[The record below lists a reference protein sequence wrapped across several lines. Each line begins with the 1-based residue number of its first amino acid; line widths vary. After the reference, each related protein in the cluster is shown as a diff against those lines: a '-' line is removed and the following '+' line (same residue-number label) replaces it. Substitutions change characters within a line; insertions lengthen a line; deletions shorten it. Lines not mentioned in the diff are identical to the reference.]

1 MVAEVH
7 QSMLNEP
14 ISGVSDGDY
23 GIDYDYDDPHTLM
36 SPALVQ
42 AFDPNSCA
50 GKSNLEPIWQN

>member
-50 GKSNLEPIWQN
+50 GKIN

>member
-23 GIDYDYDDPHTLM
+23 GIDYDDDPHTLM
-36 SPALVQ
+36 SPGLVQ
-42 AFDPNSCA
+42 MVDPNSCA
-50 GKSNLEPIWQN
+50 GKSN

>member
-36 SPALVQ
+36 SPSLVQ

-50 GKSNLEPIWQN
+50 GKSN